1 MYCQTK
7 ILVLFWSILEILDD
21 KQISTFAISICR
33 QQEIPQLVNQ
43 ANVTEVMGTFYF
55 KTKGHLELVFTIMEK
70 ITFALFPSSDP
81 ISKF

>member
-7 ILVLFWSILEILDD
+7 ILVLFWSILEMLHD

-43 ANVTEVMGTFYF
+43 TNVT
-55 KTKGHLELVFTIMEK
+55 
-70 ITFALFPSSDP
+70 
-81 ISKF
+81 